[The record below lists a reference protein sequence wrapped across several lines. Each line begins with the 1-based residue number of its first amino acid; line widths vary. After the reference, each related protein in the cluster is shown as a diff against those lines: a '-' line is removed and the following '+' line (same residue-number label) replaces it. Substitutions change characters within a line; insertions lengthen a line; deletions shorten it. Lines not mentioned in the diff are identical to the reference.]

1 VFARRAASL
10 NTSAKELAMQIRRS
24 LAALL
29 CAAFLPTLA
38 GAAEEKVLNVANW
51 AEYIGEDTVHR
62 FEQET
67 GIRVRYDLFDSNEI
81 LLAKMLA
88 GRTGYDIVVPSS
100 DFAHLML
107 DAGVIQK
114 IDRAKLTNWGNL
126 NPQVMALMS
135 RLDPGNQTMVPWL
148 GSTVSVGYNVD
159 KVKAAL
165 GDEAIPANPF
175 ELVFNPKYTAR
186 LKRCGISLIDSA
198 SDLFPSA
205 LMYVGKKGYSNDP
218 NDYAAAATMLQ
229 RVRGDIGL
237 FSYNGYID
245 DLASG
250 QICVALGYGGDF
262 NNAARRAKAAN
273 NGVHIVA
280 PLPPGGVQFG
290 FESMVI
296 PADAPHPENAL
307 LWMNYILRPEVQ
319 AEITNKVMFTSPNL
333 AARAFVH
340 ADVLANA
347 IAFPPDDYLAHRVQF
362 YEVRT
367 RETRR
372 NMTRLYTKF
381 KSGI

>member
-1 VFARRAASL
+1 MP
-10 NTSAKELAMQIRRS
+10 TRRS
-24 LAALL
+24 ATALL
-29 CAAFLPTLA
+29 CVGLVAALA
-38 GAAEEKVLNVANW
+38 APLASAAEEAVLNIANW

-114 IDRAKLTNWGNL
+114 IDRAQLTNWGNL
-126 NPQVMALMS
+126 SPQVMGLMS
-135 RLDPGNQTMVPWL
+135 HLDPGNRYMVPWL

-165 GDEAIPANPF
+165 GDEPIPANPF
-175 ELVFNPKYTAR
+175 ELVFNPKYTAK
-186 LKRCGISLIDSA
+186 LKHCGISMLDSA

-205 LMYVGKKGYSNDP
+205 LMYVGKKGYSNDS
-218 NDYAAAATMLQ
+218 NDYNAAAAMLQ
-229 RVRGDIGL
+229 RVRGDVGL

-273 NGVHIVA
+273 TGVHIVA

-296 PADAPHPENAL
+296 PADAPHPGNAL

-340 ADVLANA
+340 PDVLANT

-362 YEVRT
+362 YEVRS